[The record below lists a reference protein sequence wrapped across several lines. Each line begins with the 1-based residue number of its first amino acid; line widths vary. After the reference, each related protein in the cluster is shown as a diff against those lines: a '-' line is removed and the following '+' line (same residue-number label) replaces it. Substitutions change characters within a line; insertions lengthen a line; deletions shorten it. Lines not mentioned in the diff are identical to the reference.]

1 MKSDV
6 LLKNNRNIWMDKMIS
21 SYLYSRKLNIL
32 KQKVDGLTNGISK
45 VSSSDSQEEEEIFS
59 FGKFRYSHM

>member
-32 KQKVDGLTNGISK
+32 KQKVGGLMNGVSII
-45 VSSSDSQEEEEIFS
+45 SSSDSQEEEEIFS